1 MIPESETKTGK
12 LKFPESYHNELT
24 TMRKVGIPTEN
35 IKMPERVGQWYVA
48 DVACIHYRTTAY
60 SKFYYL
66 SLLEHQTFGDMAGH
80 LLAYFDWKTAIWI
93 ELTETW
99 DGIEETAADL
109 DLI

>member
-1 MIPESETKTGK
+1 MIPEFATKTGK
-12 LKFPESYHNELT
+12 LMFPESYHNELT

-35 IKMPERVGQWYVA
+35 IRIDDRIGLWYVA
-48 DVACIHYRTTAY
+48 DVACIHYRTATFK
-60 SKFYYL
+60 SFYYL

-80 LLAYFDWKTAIWI
+80 LLAYFDCKTASWI

-99 DGIEETAADL
+99 DSIEETAADL

>member
-1 MIPESETKTGK
+1 MIPETETKKGT
-12 LKFPESYHNELT
+12 LSFPASYHNELT

-35 IKMPERVGQWYVA
+35 IKIDERIGLWYIA
-48 DVACIHYRTTAY
+48 DVALIHYVSVDHRR
-60 SKFYYL
+60 FYYL

-80 LLAYFDWKTAIWI
+80 LLAYFDWKTASWV

-99 DGIEETAADL
+99 DSIEETAADL